1 MDDVNFWDTH
11 SILFVVAM
19 FFFPR
24 LTMLFA
30 TTYGGGLLYWLGWLF
45 APRFTV
51 AVIAT
56 MFYGSSNTLLVV
68 LTWLWA
74 LGGESTEKGY
84 ASRSRRSRGVYV
96 ETRSVSHNAL

>member
-1 MDDVNFWDTH
+1 MSGSFWEHH
-11 SILFVVAM
+11 SILFVIAM

-24 LTMLFA
+24 LTMLLA
-30 TTYGGGLLYWLGWLF
+30 TTYGGGLLYWIGWLF

-56 MFYGSSNTLLVV
+56 MFFGSTNTFLVV

-74 LGGESTEKGY
+74 LGGETTEKGC
-84 ASRSRRSRGVYV
+84 AGRRSSRRPRPL
-96 ETRSVSHNAL
+96 RSGQAQVVG